1 MKERPVW
8 LREKYHADILRGV
21 RGVRGVV
28 ICVILVPTLQTVKFL
43 TVAVVRVCDSARA
56 TTWFLRSTCSTVM
69 PCFSALYLSAQTGG
83 QTPIYAPTANQS
95 AHEYR

>member
-1 MKERPVW
+1 MKERSVW
-8 LREKYHADILRGV
+8 LREKYHADIL

-69 PCFSALYLSAQTGG
+69 SCFSALALYLSAQTGG